1 MIRLD
6 RVSKRYGPAL
16 VLDDVSLTLP
26 AGGTLGLVGAGGAG
40 KSLVLKLLCGLIK
53 PDAGHVWLGDTEIS
67 ALDERRLMTIRE
79 RIGMVFQNYALF
91 DYLTV
96 ADNIGF
102 PLARM
107 GRPPAEIATQVA
119 TRLRQVHLPHI
130 GPLYPRELSGGMK
143 KRVCLARATVHDPPI
158 MLCDDPT
165 AGLDPVTTHRIFRLL
180 KDLQAQ
186 NAATAIIVSHETTYL
201 EPICDHLALLEHGR
215 LIHAGPTAEAM
226 QHPAVHAFMTGRPPA
241 EVMP

>member
-6 RVSKRYGPAL
+6 HVSKRYGPAL

-26 AGGTLGLVGAGGAG
+26 PGGTLGLVGAGGAG

-53 PDAGHVWLGDTEIS
+53 PDTGHVWLGDTEVS
-67 ALDERRLMTIRE
+67 ALDERRLMTLRE

-91 DYLTV
+91 DHLTV

-102 PLARM
+102 PLAQM
-107 GRPPAEIATQVA
+107 ARPPAEITTRVA
-119 TRLRQVHLPHI
+119 TRLAQVHLPHI

-165 AGLDPVTTHRIFRLL
+165 AGLDPVTTNRIFRLL

-186 NAATAIIVSHETTYL
+186 NAATAIIVSHETTSL
-201 EPICDHLALLEHGR
+201 EPICDHLALLDHGR

-226 QHPAVHAFMTGRPPA
+226 QHPAVHAFMTGHAA
-241 EVMP
+241 EPLP